1 MTSTKAKKVTNKAIT
16 TPVLV
21 TQSNDIS
28 NNLVGVTDA
37 VLKAVALLG
46 ASIIHSAPQ
55 FAFQTNQT
63 SVVQLA
69 DVFFNYMSGVLKVDS
84 QEATEP
90 VKFG

>member
-1 MTSTKAKKVTNKAIT
+1 MTSTKAKKISTKAVT
-16 TPVLV
+16 TPVLA

-69 DVFFNYMSGVLKVDS
+69 DVFFNYMSGALRVETPETA
-84 QEATEP
+84 EAP
-90 VKFG
+90 KFD